1 MDRGAWQATVHE
13 ITKSDTT
20 EQLYV
25 NTCQITHLKYVQPT
39 AYQLYLHNAVFKQL
53 IKLYT
58 LNIYRLLYINYISIK
73 L

>member
-1 MDRGAWQATVHE
+1 MDRGAWWATVYE

-20 EQLYV
+20 EQLNNNNNTYV

-39 AYQLYLHNAVFKQL
+39 VYQLYLHNAVYKQL

-58 LNIYRLLYINYISIK
+58 LNT
-73 L
+73 